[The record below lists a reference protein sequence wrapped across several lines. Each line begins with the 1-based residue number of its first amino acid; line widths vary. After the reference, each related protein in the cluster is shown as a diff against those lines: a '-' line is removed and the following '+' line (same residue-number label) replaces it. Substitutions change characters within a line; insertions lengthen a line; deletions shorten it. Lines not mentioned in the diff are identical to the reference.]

1 MQVILT
7 PTAVANMFGP
17 GLHGFKGTTDTPP
30 TQLSPEWCNSV
41 QMELVNIVLS
51 QGGTLDGLVF
61 DQVATALNSWQ
72 WSGTPTLLDGAQLFV
87 SDNATVEF
95 ESGSSLIMANGS
107 EADFNG
113 TTEFNGPVSTSA
125 TVTFTF
131 NGAAVFKNTAT
142 FDNTATFNKPA
153 AFNDT
158 AEHKADV
165 SITTGAKLTTGV
177 VKLSP
182 AVAPASEREL
192 VADSNGNLVY
202 RPTDDPALNYVHHST
217 NGWTYATGEQEA
229 ETALQA
235 TNLALVTS
243 VRC

>member
-1 MQVILT
+1 
-7 PTAVANMFGP
+7 
-17 GLHGFKGTTDTPP
+17 
-30 TQLSPEWCNSV
+30 
-41 QMELVNIVLS
+41 
-51 QGGTLDGLVF
+51 F

-142 FDNTATFNKPA
+142 FDNTATFTKNVTIGTDESTTLEVKSTTT
-153 AFNDT
+153 FN
-158 AEHKADV
+158 
-165 SITTGAKLTTGV
+165 
-177 VKLSP
+177 
-182 AVAPASEREL
+182 
-192 VADSNGNLVY
+192 
-202 RPTDDPALNYVHHST
+202 
-217 NGWTYATGEQEA
+217 
-229 ETALQA
+229 
-235 TNLALVTS
+235 
-243 VRC
+243 